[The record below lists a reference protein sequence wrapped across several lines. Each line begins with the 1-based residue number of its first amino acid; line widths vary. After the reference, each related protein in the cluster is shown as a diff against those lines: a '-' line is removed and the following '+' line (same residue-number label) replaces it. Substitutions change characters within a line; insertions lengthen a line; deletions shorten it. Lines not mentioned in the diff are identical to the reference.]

1 MGRGGGWRWSCAGRA
16 RFPLAFL
23 PFSSSRAAARSPRRA
38 AMRCEWGCAGLASR
52 GGKRHEAEVVRD
64 PFRVGLVRG
73 GIINQRLPEKQN
85 N

>member
-16 RFPLAFL
+16 RFPWLSFLFLLPELPLARRDAL
-23 PFSSSRAAARSPRRA
+23 RCDANGVVLGWRAGEERGRRD
-38 AMRCEWGCAGLASR
+38 G
-52 GGKRHEAEVVRD
+52 
-64 PFRVGLVRG
+64 GLVRG